1 MYLKLLYDKIER
13 YGLVVLVVYV
23 VVREGERAF
32 EVAILPSVTL
42 AVEKLLRRFGIDI
55 YTLRS
60 ESSQSDLYSDGIIY
74 TQGPKTVVEMGI
86 VSPEVL
92 RKFDIKQAVYFAE
105 IDFDLI
111 VRSAKKQKIAVQ
123 ELSKFPEVKRDLAL
137 LVDKGVTFSEL
148 RNIAFATEKKLLK
161 RVTLF
166 DVYEGDKLPEGK
178 KSYALGFTLEDKN
191 QTLNEKTI
199 EKTMANLQRQLETKA
214 GAQVRS

>member
-1 MYLKLLYDKIER
+1 M
-13 YGLVVLVVYV
+13 
-23 VVREGERAF
+23 
-32 EVAILPSVTL
+32 
-42 AVEKLLRRFGIDI
+42 
-55 YTLRS
+55 
-60 ESSQSDLYSDGIIY
+60 
-74 TQGPKTVVEMGI
+74 
-86 VSPEVL
+86 
-92 RKFDIKQAVYFAE
+92 
-105 IDFDLI
+105 
-111 VRSAKKQKIAVQ
+111 
-123 ELSKFPEVKRDLAL
+123 AL

-199 EKTMANLQRQLETKA
+199 EKTMANLQRQLEAKA

>member
-1 MYLKLLYDKIER
+1 
-13 YGLVVLVVYV
+13 
-23 VVREGERAF
+23 
-32 EVAILPSVTL
+32 
-42 AVEKLLRRFGIDI
+42 
-55 YTLRS
+55 
-60 ESSQSDLYSDGIIY
+60 
-74 TQGPKTVVEMGI
+74 MGI
-86 VSPEVL
+86 VAPEIL
-92 RKFDIKQAVYFAE
+92 RRFDIKQGVYFAE

-111 VRSAKKQKIAVQ
+111 VRSAKKQRIAVE

-137 LVDKGVTFSEL
+137 LVDKGVSFSEL

-199 EKTMANLQRQLETKA
+199 EKTMANLQRQLEAKA

>member
-1 MYLKLLYDKIER
+1 MYNKVISALSFFSL
-13 YGLVVLVVYV
+13 
-23 VVREGERAF
+23 
-32 EVAILPSVTL
+32 
-42 AVEKLLRRFGIDI
+42 
-55 YTLRS
+55 LRS
-60 ESSQSDLYSDGIIY
+60 ESSQSDLYSDAIAN

-86 VSPEVL
+86 VEPKILE
-92 RKFDIKQAVYFAE
+92 KFDIKQAVYYAE

-111 VRSAKKQKIAVQ
+111 VRSAKKQRIAVE
-123 ELSKFPEVKRDLAL
+123 ELSRFPEVKRDLAL
-137 LVDKGVTFSEL
+137 LVDKGVSFSEL

-166 DVYEGDKLPEGK
+166 DVYEGDKLPAGK

-199 EKTMANLQRQLETKA
+199 EKTMANLQRELEAKA

>member
-1 MYLKLLYDKIER
+1 
-13 YGLVVLVVYV
+13 
-23 VVREGERAF
+23 
-32 EVAILPSVTL
+32 
-42 AVEKLLRRFGIDI
+42 
-55 YTLRS
+55 
-60 ESSQSDLYSDGIIY
+60 
-74 TQGPKTVVEMGI
+74 
-86 VSPEVL
+86 
-92 RKFDIKQAVYFAE
+92 
-105 IDFDLI
+105 
-111 VRSAKKQKIAVQ
+111 
-123 ELSKFPEVKRDLAL
+123 L

>member
-1 MYLKLLYDKIER
+1 M
-13 YGLVVLVVYV
+13 
-23 VVREGERAF
+23 
-32 EVAILPSVTL
+32 
-42 AVEKLLRRFGIDI
+42 
-55 YTLRS
+55 
-60 ESSQSDLYSDGIIY
+60 
-74 TQGPKTVVEMGI
+74 
-86 VSPEVL
+86 
-92 RKFDIKQAVYFAE
+92 
-105 IDFDLI
+105 I
-111 VRSAKKQKIAVQ
+111 VRAAKKQKITVE

-137 LVDKGVTFSEL
+137 LVDKNVSFSEL

-199 EKTMANLQRQLETKA
+199 EKTMANLQRQLENKA